1 MNDVLLF
8 LGLVV
13 LTAAFLSY
21 GHPVL
26 RRLGILCV
34 GITSFAGGYLLSGNF
49 WVGAACAA
57 LWLLLP
63 WVEILL
69 RVRKLRLP
77 LRKELRQSTPPN
89 RDMFPELSD
98 LSDEIESAGF
108 EHVADLGWDMDGY
121 RQFLRL
127 FANPEKREEA
137 AITYVEQNQ
146 LGFHFASVTSRSAGG
161 DVFTTWNCPVSSSL
175 KTPPTVHLH
184 RVAGEAGFAA
194 LVAGHESFLREKGLG
209 QDALQAIDSE
219 TVRSAVE
226 RDMETQM
233 QHNLRE
239 GLLQPADEG
248 HGRYS
253 WRGMLY
259 LWCQFLRDIFRFS

>member
-1 MNDVLLF
+1 MNELLLF

-13 LTAAFLSY
+13 LTAAFFHY

-26 RRLGILCV
+26 RRLGVLSLGV
-34 GITSFAGGYLLSGNF
+34 TTFAAGYLLSHNI
-49 WVGAACAA
+49 WVALACVSV
-57 LWLLLP
+57 WLLLP
-63 WVEILL
+63 WLEIIL

-77 LRKELRQSTPPN
+77 LRKELRQATPPS
-89 RDMFPELSD
+89 REMFPQLEELSND
-98 LSDEIESAGF
+98 IEASGF

-127 FANPEKREEA
+127 FANPDKREEA

-146 LGFHFASVTSRSAGG
+146 LGFHFASVTSRGSDGA
-161 DVFTTWNCPVSSSL
+161 VFTTWNCPVSSSL
-175 KTPPTVHLH
+175 KTPPMIHLN
-184 RVAGEAGFAA
+184 RVGEGTFESLTAGHVVFLEEAGRSR
-194 LVAGHESFLREKGLG
+194 ES
-209 QDALQAIDSE
+209 LQPVDPE
-219 TVRSAVE
+219 TVRAAVE
-226 RDMETQM
+226 RDMESQM

-239 GLLQPADEG
+239 GLLYPADEG

-259 LWCQFLRDIFRFS
+259 LWGQFLRDIFRFS